1 MVARKSIVWG
11 DIAKIQFK
19 KVNQYYFKNV
29 GNTQFCEKL
38 IREVDHTLN
47 LISEN
52 YWIGKSIPKTKFR
65 SIIVYSYA
73 IIYEVK
79 EDYIY
84 FALFWD
90 THRDPEILKILLTE
104 LF

>member
-1 MVARKSIVWG
+1 MATRKSIVWG

-19 KVNQYYFKNV
+19 KINQYYYDNV
-29 GNTQFCEKL
+29 GNTIFCEKL
-38 IREVDHTLN
+38 TKEVDHVLH

-52 YWIGKSIPKTKFR
+52 HFIGKPIPKTKFR

-73 IIYEVK
+73 IIYEIKDK
-79 EDYIY
+79 EIY
-84 FALFWD
+84 FLLFWD
-90 THRDPEILKILLTE
+90 THRDPEILKILLSE